1 MGSSRS
7 IKQVVNNG
15 NGFTI
20 VEVLIAIG
28 ILSIGILGMATMQIT
43 SMRGNNTAGK
53 LTSNSIWAINRIEQ
67 IMALDYDD
75 AEITGSV
82 YDHDTD
88 TSLSAHL
95 AANVGVGLHQNPV
108 GSDGLDNNR
117 DGQIDEAGETG
128 AMSMQWQVVD
138 DYPIL
143 DSKWIEITV
152 SQGTGLAQKTVSIIH
167 YKINTI

>member
-1 MGSSRS
+1 MVTSRS
-7 IKQVVNNG
+7 IKQVFNNG

-20 VEVLIAIG
+20 IEVLIAIG
-28 ILSIGILGMATMQIT
+28 ILSIGILGMATMQI
-43 SMRGNNTAGK
+43 SSIRGNNTAGK
-53 LTSNSIWAINRIEQ
+53 LTSNSIWAINRIEK
-67 IMALDYDD
+67 IIALDYDD
-75 AEITGSV
+75 AELTGSV

-108 GSDGLDNNR
+108 SSDGLDNNS
-117 DGQIDEAGETG
+117 DGQIDETGETG
-128 AMSMQWQVVD
+128 AMTMQWQGVD

-143 DSKWIEITV
+143 DSKWIQITV
-152 SQGTGLAQKTVSIIH
+152 SKGTGLAQKTVSIIY